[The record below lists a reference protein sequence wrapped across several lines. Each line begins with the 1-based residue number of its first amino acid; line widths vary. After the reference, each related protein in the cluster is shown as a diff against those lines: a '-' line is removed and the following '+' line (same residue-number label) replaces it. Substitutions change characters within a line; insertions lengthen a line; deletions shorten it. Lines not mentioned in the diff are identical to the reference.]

1 MDKKIIGRKER
12 ISLPEWNLK
21 NIIAKVDTGAYSNSI
36 HCEYIEKVLEGDKEI
51 LKFTLL
57 SPKDKKYNGL
67 VIISDD
73 FTQKKVKNSF
83 GQTEIRYKVKTKI
96 MIFQEELQTEF
107 TLTNR
112 GNMRN
117 SILLG
122 RKVIAGKFL
131 VDVQK
136 MNLSKKPKP

>member
-1 MDKKIIGRKER
+1 MDKKIIGRKEK
-12 ISLPEWNLK
+12 ISLPEWDLK

-36 HCEYIEKVLEGDKEI
+36 HCEYIEKVLEEDKEI

-67 VIISDD
+67 VITSDD

-136 MNLSKKPKP
+136 MNLSKKPKS

>member
-1 MDKKIIGRKER
+1 
-12 ISLPEWNLK
+12 
-21 NIIAKVDTGAYSNSI
+21 
-36 HCEYIEKVLEGDKEI
+36 
-51 LKFTLL
+51 
-57 SPKDKKYNGL
+57 
-67 VIISDD
+67 VITSDD

-136 MNLSKKPKP
+136 MNLSKKPKS